1 MRLLP
6 RRAVVAA
13 LGRRTLSTTPNSFAP
28 TQAALPRHRTAADLY
43 ADIRALTAPGGNF
56 TVFNY
61 MAVIEDL
68 STPEAAL
75 VETELFP
82 RGALEFY
89 TAKNM
94 GWAVSDEDAAR
105 WLTPER
111 GGAQGDYRA
120 GMPAKIVNAIDC
132 LRAHP
137 DSKRAT
143 IPIPFATEGS
153 EHIDWRDQGQTK
165 CCRELYL
172 YIAPDGRL
180 ACTAMLR
187 MQNASIFPKNI
198 HFFATLLDDVAARL
212 GVEVGE
218 YTHFISSV
226 CHDRS
231 ATQC

>member
-111 GGAQGDYRA
+111 GGAQGDYRR
-120 GMPAKIVNAIDC
+120 GMRRKIANAVDC
-132 LRAHP
+132 LRTHEN
-137 DSKRAT
+137 SKRAS
-143 IPIPFATEGS
+143 IPIPFTDSGS
-153 EHIDWRDQGQTK
+153 ETIDWRDQGQTK

-172 YIAPDGRL
+172 YVEEGRL
-180 ACTAMLR
+180 SCTGVLR
-187 MQNASIFPKNI
+187 VQNASIFPKNI
-198 HFFATLLDDVAARL
+198 HFFGALLRRCSAELGLPL
-212 GVEVGE
+212 GV
-218 YTHFISSV
+218 YTHVVASL

-231 ATQC
+231 ATNC